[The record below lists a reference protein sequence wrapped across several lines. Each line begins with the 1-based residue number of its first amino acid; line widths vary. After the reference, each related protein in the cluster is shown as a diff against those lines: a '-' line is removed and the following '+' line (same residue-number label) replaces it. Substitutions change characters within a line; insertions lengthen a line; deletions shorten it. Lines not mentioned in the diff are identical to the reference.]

1 MEVRGQKTN
10 ICGNRNDRQVE
21 FHIVEKLWVITPWQ
35 TKQIK
40 KKKKKEKKKEKKSQS
55 TAREHLLLQRF
66 NSRTNTV
73 MLIRTI
79 ANDGSTTDYYFI

>member
-40 KKKKKEKKKEKKSQS
+40 KKEEEEKKSQS

>member
-40 KKKKKEKKKEKKSQS
+40 KKKEEKKKKRKKSQS
-55 TAREHLLLQRF
+55 TAREHLLLQHF

-73 MLIRTI
+73 MLI
-79 ANDGSTTDYYFI
+79 

>member
-21 FHIVEKLWVITPWQ
+21 FHIVEKLWVITPGQ

-40 KKKKKEKKKEKKSQS
+40 KKKKEEKKKRKKKPKYGKGASPF
-55 TAREHLLLQRF
+55 AAF
-66 NSRTNTV
+66 
-73 MLIRTI
+73 
-79 ANDGSTTDYYFI
+79 

>member
-40 KKKKKEKKKEKKSQS
+40 KKKKKKKREKKSQS

>member
-21 FHIVEKLWVITPWQ
+21 FQIVEKLWVITPWQ

-40 KKKKKEKKKEKKSQS
+40 KKKKKEKKKRKKKAKVPQ
-55 TAREHLLLQRF
+55 
-66 NSRTNTV
+66 
-73 MLIRTI
+73 
-79 ANDGSTTDYYFI
+79 GSISFCSVLTQEQISLC

>member
-40 KKKKKEKKKEKKSQS
+40 KKKKKKKKKEKKSQS

>member
-40 KKKKKEKKKEKKSQS
+40 KKKEEKKKRKKSQS

>member
-40 KKKKKEKKKEKKSQS
+40 KKEEEEKKSQS

-79 ANDGSTTDYYFI
+79 ANDSSTTDYYFI

>member
-21 FHIVEKLWVITPWQ
+21 FHIVEKLCVITPWQ

-40 KKKKKEKKKEKKSQS
+40 KKKKKKKREKKSQS

>member
-40 KKKKKEKKKEKKSQS
+40 KKKKEEKKKEKKSQS

>member
-21 FHIVEKLWVITPWQ
+21 FHIVEKLQVITPWQ

-40 KKKKKEKKKEKKSQS
+40 KKKEKKRKKKSQS
-55 TAREHLLLQRF
+55 TASAHLLLQRF

-73 MLIRTI
+73 MLLRTI
-79 ANDGSTTDYYFI
+79 ANDGSTADYYFI

>member
-1 MEVRGQKTN
+1 MEVRGKKTN

-40 KKKKKEKKKEKKSQS
+40 KKKEEKKKRKKKPKYRKGASPF
-55 TAREHLLLQRF
+55 AAF
-66 NSRTNTV
+66 
-73 MLIRTI
+73 
-79 ANDGSTTDYYFI
+79 

>member
-21 FHIVEKLWVITPWQ
+21 FHIVKKLWVITPWK

-40 KKKKKEKKKEKKSQS
+40 KKKKRKKKKRKKSQS
-55 TAREHLLLQRF
+55 AAREHLLLQRF

>member
-40 KKKKKEKKKEKKSQS
+40 KKKKEEKKKRKKSQS

>member
-40 KKKKKEKKKEKKSQS
+40 KKKKKEEKKRKKSQS

-73 MLIRTI
+73 M
-79 ANDGSTTDYYFI
+79 

>member
-1 MEVRGQKTN
+1 MKVRGQKTN

-40 KKKKKEKKKEKKSQS
+40 KKKKEEKKKKEKKAKVPQ
-55 TAREHLLLQRF
+55 
-66 NSRTNTV
+66 
-73 MLIRTI
+73 
-79 ANDGSTTDYYFI
+79 GSISFCSVLTQEQIPLC

>member
-40 KKKKKEKKKEKKSQS
+40 KKKKEGKKKRKKKPKYRKGASPF
-55 TAREHLLLQRF
+55 AAF
-66 NSRTNTV
+66 
-73 MLIRTI
+73 
-79 ANDGSTTDYYFI
+79 

>member
-21 FHIVEKLWVITPWQ
+21 FQIVEKLWVITPWQ

-40 KKKKKEKKKEKKSQS
+40 KKKKKKKAKVPQ
-55 TAREHLLLQRF
+55 
-66 NSRTNTV
+66 
-73 MLIRTI
+73 
-79 ANDGSTTDYYFI
+79 GSISFCSVLTQEQISLC

>member
-66 NSRTNTV
+66 NSRTNIV